1 MKIERKLIIATL
13 AILAFTAILIVKNY
27 DPLALGGGFATFLA
41 TIMYGFGAE
50 YKNKNKTS

>member
-1 MKIERKLIIATL
+1 MKIERKLIIAVI
-13 AILAFTAILIVKNY
+13 AMLAFTAILIVKDTF

-50 YKNKNKTS
+50 YKNKTK

>member
-1 MKIERKLIIATL
+1 MKLERKLIIAVL
-13 AILAFTAILIVKNY
+13 AILAFTAILILKPTF

-50 YKNKNKTS
+50 YKNKDKG